1 MHRKKTAL
9 IIVDMQRYYL
19 ERESDYQI
27 YFNAINPGCLDYITG
42 HCRDTVIPNISMLI
56 SRFRKTGMP
65 VVYLRL
71 CGNREDR
78 SDLHRFFRDTWERGV
93 EAGLANVYPLESD
106 PMSMVHDGIS
116 PGPDDIVIK
125 KTTYSAFNS
134 SDIKRTLDDA
144 GIRVLVF
151 TGLATSQCVETTAR
165 DSSDNGFDVIHIS
178 DAQADY
184 TELSHNTSLY
194 SSRGVCGGV
203 IMTTDEF
210 LGLFD

>member
-19 ERESDYQI
+19 ERESDYQK
-27 YFNAINPGCLDYITG
+27 YFDAINPGCLDYITG
-42 HCRDTVIPNISMLI
+42 RCRDTVIPNISMLVG
-56 SRFRKTGMP
+56 SFRKKGMP

-71 CGNREDR
+71 CGNRADR
-78 SDLHRFFRDTWERGV
+78 SDLHRFFMDTWKRGV

-106 PMSMVHDGIS
+106 PMSMVHDAIS
-116 PGPDDIVIK
+116 PAPDDIVIK

-134 SDIKRTLDDA
+134 SDIKRKLNDA

-184 TELSHNTSLY
+184 SEL
-194 SSRGVCGGV
+194 
-203 IMTTDEF
+203 
-210 LGLFD
+210 